1 MGVGFRLIR
10 VGIVYCIVTTHRVI
24 CQLIGAIVV
33 TCYSHGY
40 AMNSTQFID
49 PKSTSDPTELKWQ
62 GLTMG
67 SIPWIPAYWLPFHP
81 RSIFC
86 ANWNHESLHVN
97 TDWLGY
103 MSILS
108 ICLWLYMGFCSIFT
122 SFSIWSSSM
131 KLVSLPWIFSLVYIY
146 IYTLKYLYTHVRNI
160 QSIYGDLA
168 KRGELG
174 GMARLHP
181 YPLVLSK

>member
-122 SFSIWSSSM
+122 SFSIWSTSM

-146 IYTLKYLYTHVRNI
+146 IHIEIFVYTC
-160 QSIYGDLA
+160 
-168 KRGELG
+168 
-174 GMARLHP
+174 
-181 YPLVLSK
+181 